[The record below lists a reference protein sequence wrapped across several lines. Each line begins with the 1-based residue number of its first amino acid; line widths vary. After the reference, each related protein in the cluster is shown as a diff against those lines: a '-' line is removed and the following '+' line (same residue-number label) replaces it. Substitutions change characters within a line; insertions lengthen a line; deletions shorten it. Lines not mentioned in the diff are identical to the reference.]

1 MKWYYGKLLRV
12 NLAEKSYTVDELP
25 EELFTNYLGGRG
37 LGSYLLLEHVQADID
52 PLSEENKVI
61 FTNGFTTGTSMFGS
75 SRYAVFTKSPQTGLF
90 GEATSGGKV
99 APALH
104 STGYDAIILEGA
116 SAAPVYLE
124 INDREVIFH
133 SAEHLWGKE
142 TYETEDTVLR
152 EVNTP
157 KAQAVV
163 IGPAGENLVSF
174 ACIENNYW
182 HSAGRSGIGAVLGSK
197 KVKALVFYGES
208 KTSVVN
214 PELLKELMKEMAA
227 TGKDHAG
234 VKAYRRLGTTQMVAA
249 MNAAKAF
256 PNRYWRDA
264 YYSDWEKISGETL
277 LENFEVKPTAC
288 PKCFISC
295 SKKTTV
301 KTGRHKGLTI
311 EGPEY
316 ETIFVFGG
324 LCLIPELDEII
335 YLNDLCDRLG
345 MDTITAGNLIGLVM
359 EAGQL
364 GRIPVKLEY
373 GDVEGAAQLLRD
385 IADRRG
391 VGQVLARGIKEAAKE
406 WGLEDLAIHVK
417 GMEPAGYD
425 PRPLKGMG
433 LAYATSSRGACHLRA
448 SFYKPELSGM
458 IDRKT
463 TQGKAEM
470 LIDWENRLTIF
481 NTGTLC
487 QFFRDLL
494 EWPNVER
501 LVYAITG
508 LEYHKD
514 KLSEI
519 ANQIVTNTRIF
530 NAREGATKQED
541 TLPPR
546 FFKEPVNNGQD
557 RITVEEL
564 QFMVDEYYKLR
575 GWDDSGY
582 PVHEEG

>member
-12 NLAEKSYTVDELP
+12 NLSNISYTIEEIPDEI
-25 EELFTNYLGGRG
+25 FQKYLGGRG
-37 LGSYLLLEHVQADID
+37 LGTYLLLEHVPVGID
-52 PLSEENKVI
+52 PLSAENRVI
-61 FTNGFTTGTSMFGS
+61 FTNGFTTGTAMYGS
-75 SRYAVFTKSPQTGLF
+75 SRYAVFAKSPQTGLF
-90 GEATSGGKV
+90 GEASSGGKV

-104 STGYDAIILEGA
+104 ATGYDAIMLEGV
-116 SAAPVYLE
+116 SDSPVYLE
-124 INDREVIFH
+124 INDQQVLFH

-142 TYETEDTVLR
+142 TYETEDVVLA
-152 EVNTP
+152 EVNVP

-182 HSAGRSGIGAVLGSK
+182 RSAGRSGIGAVMGSK
-197 KVKALVFYGES
+197 KVKALVFHGES
-208 KTSVVN
+208 KTEVAN
-214 PELLKELMKEMAA
+214 PELLKELMKEIAA
-227 TGKDHAG
+227 TGKENAG

-264 YYSDWEKISGETL
+264 YDSNWEKISGETF
-277 LENFEVKPTAC
+277 LESFEVKPTAC
-288 PKCFISC
+288 AKCFIAC

-301 KTGRHKGLTI
+301 KDGRHKGLTI

-316 ETIFVFGG
+316 ETIYVFGG
-324 LCLIPELDEII
+324 LCLIKELDEII

-364 GRIPVKLEY
+364 GRIPSKLEY
-373 GDVEGAAQLLRD
+373 GDAEGAALLLQD
-385 IADRRG
+385 IAERRG
-391 VGQVLARGIKEAAKE
+391 LGEILAKGIKAVAKE
-406 WGLEDLAIHVK
+406 WELEDLAIHVK

-463 TQGKAEM
+463 TQGKAE
-470 LIDWENRLTIF
+470 LFIDWENRLTIF

-514 KLSEI
+514 ELSDI
-519 ANQIVTNTRIF
+519 ANQIVTNARLF
-530 NAREGATKQED
+530 NAREGATKKED

-546 FFKEPVNNGQD
+546 FFKESVNNGQD
-557 RITVEEL
+557 SITAEEL

-575 GWDDSGY
+575 GWDDAGFARGY
-582 PVHEEG
+582 F

>member
-1 MKWYYGKLLRV
+1 
-12 NLAEKSYTVDELP
+12 
-25 EELFTNYLGGRG
+25 
-37 LGSYLLLEHVQADID
+37 
-52 PLSEENKVI
+52 
-61 FTNGFTTGTSMFGS
+61 
-75 SRYAVFTKSPQTGLF
+75 
-90 GEATSGGKV
+90 
-99 APALH
+99 
-104 STGYDAIILEGA
+104 
-116 SAAPVYLE
+116 
-124 INDREVIFH
+124 
-133 SAEHLWGKE
+133 
-142 TYETEDTVLR
+142 
-152 EVNTP
+152 
-157 KAQAVV
+157 
-163 IGPAGENLVSF
+163 
-174 ACIENNYW
+174 
-182 HSAGRSGIGAVLGSK
+182 
-197 KVKALVFYGES
+197 
-208 KTSVVN
+208 
-214 PELLKELMKEMAA
+214 
-227 TGKDHAG
+227 
-234 VKAYRRLGTTQMVAA
+234 
-249 MNAAKAF
+249 
-256 PNRYWRDA
+256 
-264 YYSDWEKISGETL
+264 
-277 LENFEVKPTAC
+277 
-288 PKCFISC
+288 
-295 SKKTTV
+295 
-301 KTGRHKGLTI
+301 
-311 EGPEY
+311 
-316 ETIFVFGG
+316 
-324 LCLIPELDEII
+324 
-335 YLNDLCDRLG
+335 
-345 MDTITAGNLIGLVM
+345 M

>member
-12 NLAEKSYTVDELP
+12 NLAEKSYTVDEIP

-75 SRYAVFTKSPQTGLF
+75 SRYAVFSKSPQTGLF

-214 PELLKELMKEMAA
+214 PELLQELMKEMAA

-264 YYSDWEKISGETL
+264 YYSHWEKISGETL